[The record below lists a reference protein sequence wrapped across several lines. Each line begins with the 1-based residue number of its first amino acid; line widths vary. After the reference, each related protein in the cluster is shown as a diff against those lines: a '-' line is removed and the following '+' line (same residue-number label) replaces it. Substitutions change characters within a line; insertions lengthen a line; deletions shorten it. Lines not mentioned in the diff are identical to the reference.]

1 MRLLCCEVAQLHLD
15 DTLYHSLNDT
25 INRPL
30 NGPHDHLITSYC
42 DIEGKVIGMIKVAIS
57 ACLLV
62 EQYETAERSA
72 EKLVN

>member
-1 MRLLCCEVAQLHLD
+1 MRLLCCEIAKLHLD
-15 DTLYHSLNDT
+15 GTLNDT
-25 INRPL
+25 INCPP

-42 DIEGKVIGMIKVAIS
+42 DIEGKVIGVIKVAIS